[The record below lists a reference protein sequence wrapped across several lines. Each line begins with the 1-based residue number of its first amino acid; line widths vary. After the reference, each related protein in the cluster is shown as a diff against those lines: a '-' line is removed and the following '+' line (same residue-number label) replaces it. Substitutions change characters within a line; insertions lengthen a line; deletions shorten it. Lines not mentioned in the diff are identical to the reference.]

1 MQVERKINKEQKEG
15 VRRSWRVNRNYWK
28 GSSKV
33 LVAWITD
40 IKGGLGEQAEL
51 AFGETWLDC
60 RGRDLGRS
68 KENLAAAEELTKH
81 SSL

>member
-1 MQVERKINKEQKEG
+1 MNKEQNEEDKH
-15 VRRSWRVNRNYWK
+15 SWRVHRNYWK

-51 AFGETWLDC
+51 ACGEGWLDC
-60 RGRDLGRS
+60 RREAS
-68 KENLAAAEELTKH
+68 KEYLAAAEELTKH